1 MVLGV
6 SAYRSGNHFH
16 PSDTE
21 RGFNANQ
28 VHFDDDQD
36 VKGSDSTAEKDD
48 SELWKQDSGADD
60 TSDPQNDSSA
70 DFMFQRERIQE
81 NFSDPLSVAGGTAA
95 PPSVQGGSIAN
106 TMQDPDSG
114 KTGAGVIGEQ
124 DPSSKLYYEGNVDDS
139 TVQEVVIQQPQN
151 SS

>member
-1 MVLGV
+1 MGKLDKILLPRAILTKTVLGAAAAAALTTGTVLGV
-6 SAYRSGNHFH
+6 SSYRSGNHFH

-48 SELWKQDSGADD
+48 SELWEQDSGADD
-60 TSDPQNDSSA
+60 TSGPQNDSSA

-81 NFSDPLSVAGGTAA
+81 NFSDPLSVAGGTADT
-95 PPSVQGGSIAN
+95 SVAARYRI
-106 TMQDPDSG
+106 
-114 KTGAGVIGEQ
+114 
-124 DPSSKLYYEGNVDDS
+124 
-139 TVQEVVIQQPQN
+139 
-151 SS
+151 